1 MFVKGNSSF
10 IQYKIRDDIVAGELG
25 EGIEGYSQRNYQQKG
40 FHIAKLGVNI
50 TLQSLGGAGRLQ
62 AGSKNNL
69 IKLSCHLKT
78 NQVFHYNQLYKFTF
92 SVFKHIGC
100 SEPHAHTA
108 TTALLAA
115 DLRGI
120 DSHGVARLSGYIRL
134 WEVQRINATPDI
146 RIVHETPSTAV
157 VDGDA
162 GLGLVVA
169 PFAMQVAIEK
179 ARVAGTGWVSVR
191 NSNHF
196 GIAGHHAMMALENDM
211 IGMAMTNA
219 SALVAPTF
227 STERMLG
234 TNPIAVA
241 IPADQQPPFVADF
254 ATTTAANGKLE
265 ILQRKN
271 ADTPLGWVQDKDG
284 GPSTDANILKK
295 DGALLP
301 LGSDR
306 EHGSHKGYALGS
318 IVDIF
323 SAVLSGGS
331 YGPWAP
337 PFPAYVAMP
346 ENMPGKGLGHFFGAM
361 RVDAFRPA
369 DEFKQHMDNWI
380 TRFRSAKPAE
390 GYEKVLIPGDPEREA
405 EAQRRTEGIP
415 IVDSVINDLKAIA
428 EKFGLTL

>member
-1 MFVKGNSSF
+1 V
-10 IQYKIRDDIVAGELG
+10 
-25 EGIEGYSQRNYQQKG
+25 
-40 FHIAKLGVNI
+40 
-50 TLQSLGGAGRLQ
+50 T
-62 AGSKNNL
+62 
-69 IKLSCHLKT
+69 
-78 NQVFHYNQLYKFTF
+78 TF
-92 SVFKHIGC
+92 SYDRLYQFTHAVFLKMGC
-100 SEPHAHTA
+100 SLQDA
-108 TTALLAA
+108 TTAATVLISA

-134 WEVQRINATPDI
+134 WEAGRINAKPNI
-146 RIVHETPSTAV
+146 RVVHETPSTAV

-169 PFAMQVAIEK
+169 PFAMQVAIDK
-179 ARVAGTGWVSVR
+179 AKNVGTGWVSVK

-196 GIAGHHAMMALENDM
+196 GIAGIHAMMALKEEM

-227 STERMLG
+227 SNERMLG

-241 IPADQQPPFVADF
+241 IPANEQPAFVADF

-265 ILQRKN
+265 MLQRKN
-271 ADTPLGWVQDKDG
+271 ADMPLGWAQDQEG
-284 GPSTDANILKK
+284 NPSTDANILRKQ
-295 DGALLP
+295 GALLP

-323 SAVLSGGS
+323 SAVLSGAS

-337 PFPAYVAMP
+337 PFPAYVPMP
-346 ENMPGKGLGHFFGAM
+346 ENQPGQGLGHFFGAM

-369 DEFKQHMDNWI
+369 EEFKSHMDQWI
-380 TRFRSAKPAE
+380 ERFRNATPIDGHE
-390 GYEKVLIPGDPEREA
+390 RVLIPGDPEREM
-405 EAQRRTEGIP
+405 EGIRIKEGIP
-415 IVDSVINDLKAIA
+415 LVEPVEKDLIEIA
-428 EKFGLTL
+428 EKFGLKL

>member
-1 MFVKGNSSF
+1 MGCSNEH
-10 IQYKIRDDIVAGELG
+10 A
-25 EGIEGYSQRNYQQKG
+25 NT
-40 FHIAKLGVNI
+40 A
-50 TLQSLGGAGRLQ
+50 SLG
-62 AGSKNNL
+62 L
-69 IKLSCHLKT
+69 I
-78 NQVFHYNQLYKFTF
+78 
-92 SVFKHIGC
+92 
-100 SEPHAHTA
+100 
-108 TTALLAA
+108 AA

-134 WEVQRINATPDI
+134 WEANRINATPDI
-146 RIVHETPSTAV
+146 QIVHQTPSTAV

-162 GLGLVVA
+162 GFGLVIA

-179 ARVAGTGWVSVR
+179 AKNVGTGWVSVR
-191 NSNHF
+191 NTNHF
-196 GIAGHHAMMALENDM
+196 GIAGHHAMMALEHDM

-227 STERMLG
+227 SIERMLG

-241 IPADQQPPFVADF
+241 IPAKEQPAFVADF

-271 ADTPLGWVQDKDG
+271 ADTPSGWVQDKEG
-284 GPSTDANILKK
+284 QPSTDANILKK
-295 DGALLP
+295 QGALLP

-323 SAVLSGGS
+323 SAVLSGAS

-337 PFPAYVAMP
+337 PFPAYVPMP

-361 RVDAFRPA
+361 RIDAFRPA
-369 DEFKQHMDNWI
+369 EEFKEHMDNWI
-380 TRFRSAKPAE
+380 QRFRSAKPAE
-390 GYEKVLIPGDPEREA
+390 GFDKVLIPGDPEREA
-405 EAQRRTEGIP
+405 EHMRKSEGIP
-415 IVDSVINDLKAIA
+415 VVESVAEDLQLVAK
-428 EKFGLTL
+428 KFGLIL